1 MIPFTFNL
9 WRLKMLTLEQKI
21 QRLKLKT
28 SCKLL
33 ASDIKRLKKLRK
45 DPRCKGYV
53 PYLSETQNK
62 YRHYH
67 VAYCLLRG
75 RTLEQIEQP
84 KHASKLD
91 MEYISWIQRAALPS
105 SNEKLYIIVD
115 ETLTPSQQ
123 AVQAGHAVAA
133 FLKKNPA
140 TLWNNGTLVYLKHSF
155 KWGPHIYCADSAA
168 DFREPDL
175 DNKITA
181 KAFFDPRCEKQF
193 KDLKLV

>member
-1 MIPFTFNL
+1 
-9 WRLKMLTLEQKI
+9 MLTLEQKI

-33 ASDIKRLKKLRK
+33 ASKIKELKKLRK
-45 DPRCKGYV
+45 DPIYKGYV
-53 PYLSETQNK
+53 PGLDRTQNK

-84 KHASKLD
+84 KYASKLD

-105 SNEKLYIIVD
+105 SNEKLYVIVD
-115 ETLTPSQQ
+115 ETLTQSQQ
-123 AVQAGHAVAA
+123 AVQAGHAVAE

-140 TLWNNGTLVYLKHSF
+140 TLWNNGTLVYLKASF
-155 KWGPHIYCADSAA
+155 KWGPNIWGADSSAE
-168 DFREPDL
+168 FCEPDL
-175 DNKITA
+175 GNKCTA
-181 KAFFDPRCEKQF
+181 KAFFDPRCELAF
-193 KDLKLV
+193 KNLKLV